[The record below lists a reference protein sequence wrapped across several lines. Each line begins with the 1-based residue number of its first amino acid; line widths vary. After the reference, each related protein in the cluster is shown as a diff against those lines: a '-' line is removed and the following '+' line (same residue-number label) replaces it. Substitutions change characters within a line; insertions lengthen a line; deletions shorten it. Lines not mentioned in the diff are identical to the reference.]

1 MVNKTYSSREQ
12 TTLVLSYITYFLDMM
27 NYAIIVP
34 ILPYLV
40 KELNS
45 TSMEEG
51 LLFSVYSIM
60 QLISLLIMGPC
71 SDFYG
76 RRPFLLLSLIG
87 SCFGS
92 LFQGMSNTMWVLI
105 FWRAFTGLFA
115 GSQILV
121 QAYF

>member
-1 MVNKTYSSREQ
+1 MKNLRRKKMVIKTYSKRER
-12 TTLVLSYITYFLDMM
+12 TTLVLSYTTFFLDMM

-60 QLISLLIMGPC
+60 QLISI
-71 SDFYG
+71 
-76 RRPFLLLSLIG
+76 
-87 SCFGS
+87 
-92 LFQGMSNTMWVLI
+92 
-105 FWRAFTGLFA
+105 
-115 GSQILV
+115 
-121 QAYF
+121 